1 MDKDPETFRKLR
13 NKVNRLNNR
22 LRSSFN
28 FLKEKGRIVMTQVR
42 GGNPLNNFLAF
53 LQKNP
58 Y

>member
-13 NKVNRLNNR
+13 NKVNGLNNR

-28 FLKEKGRIVMTQVR
+28 FLKEKGRIVMTQVH
-42 GGNPLNNFLAF
+42 GGNPLNNSLAF
-53 LQKNP
+53 LQKNS

>member
-22 LRSSFN
+22 LRSSFY

-42 GGNPLNNFLAF
+42 GGNPLNSSLAF